1 MLGNATILPVLPPT
15 LCWMWDSSTV
25 ESDLSSPELVL
36 LFHVRKTEEGGSH
49 VQASFCRHDWAI
61 DLQSSY
67 LRTLYLCL
75 FTQTCLFPDM
85 SWKSLIGMFLSVLCF
100 LWCYKWDI
108 FCSFC
113 CSVANSYPT
122 LCDAM
127 NCSLPGS
134 SAHGIFQARILEW
147 TAIFLL
153 QEIFPDQGL
162 NHHLLCLVH
171 WQVDSLPLAPPNRYR
186 QISRVNELLYIPT
199 SQACIPLKW

>member
-1 MLGNATILPVLPPT
+1 MLGNANILPFLPST

-36 LFHVRKTEEGGSH
+36 LFHVRETEEGGSH
-49 VQASFCRHDWAI
+49 VQSSFCRHDWAI
-61 DLQSSY
+61 DLQFSY
-67 LRTLYLCL
+67 LRTLYICL

-85 SWKSLIGMFLSVLCF
+85 SWKSLIGMFLSVLYF
-100 LWCYKWDI
+100 LWYYKWDI
-108 FCSFC
+108 FFSFC
-113 CSVANSYPT
+113 CSIANSYPT

-127 NCSLPGS
+127 NYSLPGS

-147 TAIFLL
+147 IAIFLL

-162 NHHLLCLVH
+162 NHHLLCLLH

-186 QISRVNELLYIPT
+186 QTDFQSEWAALHSHRPCMY
-199 SQACIPLKW
+199 SS